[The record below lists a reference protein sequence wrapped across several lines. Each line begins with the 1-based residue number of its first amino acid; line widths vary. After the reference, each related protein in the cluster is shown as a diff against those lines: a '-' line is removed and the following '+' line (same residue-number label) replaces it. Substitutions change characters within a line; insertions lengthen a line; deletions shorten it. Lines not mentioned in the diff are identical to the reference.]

1 MTEEII
7 TLSKTELDRISVIQS
22 IIGRRLTQ
30 ARAAQQL
37 KLGIRQVKRLTR
49 AYRACGAIG
58 TASKPARAMYG
69 QPDW

>member
-7 TLSKTELDRISVIQS
+7 TLSKTELDHRISVIQS

-30 ARAAQQL
+30 ARATQQL

-58 TASKPARAMYG
+58 TASKG
-69 QPDW
+69 LVG